1 LETTANAGGAQ
12 NLVVPGSDKDR
23 EALLRDMGTGL
34 FVEELIGHGVNGVT
48 GDYSRGAV
56 GYWVENGAIAY
67 PVHEVTIAGN
77 LRELYQRI
85 VAIGNDQDLRGG
97 IRCGSLLVE
106 EMTIAGA

>member
-1 LETTANAGGAQ
+1 
-12 NLVVPGSDKDR
+12 VIPGSGKSQA
-23 EALLRDMGTGL
+23 ELISKMGTGL
-34 FVEELIGHGVNGVT
+34 IVQELIGQGVNGVT

-56 GYWVENGAIAY
+56 GHWVENGEIQY

-85 VAIGNDQDLRGG
+85 TAIGNDQDIRSG
-97 IRCGSLLVE
+97 IRCGSILVE